1 MKALSERQQQILSF
15 IEEFIEK
22 HDYPP
27 TVRDI
32 QSGCGISSTSVVSY
46 NLDRLKDSGALS
58 RDSEVSRGLK
68 LAGQKSGTAAGSPFP
83 MPENDTWSD
92 LTGQELI
99 DLPQAI
105 IGPGNN
111 LYALKVRGES
121 MIDALISDG
130 DLVIMEQASS
140 VRNGQMAAVR
150 IKSDNTTTLKHFYA
164 EGPRTRL
171 EPANSQ
177 MEAMTFNSSDV
188 EVISRV
194 IAVWRYMG

>member
-1 MKALSERQQQILSF
+1 
-15 IEEFIEK
+15 
-22 HDYPP
+22 
-27 TVRDI
+27 
-32 QSGCGISSTSVVSY
+32 
-46 NLDRLKDSGALS
+46 
-58 RDSEVSRGLK
+58 
-68 LAGQKSGTAAGSPFP
+68 

-92 LTGQELI
+92 LSGSELI

-105 IGPGNN
+105 TGTGDGV
-111 LYALKVRGES
+111 YALKVRGES

-150 IKSDNTTTLKHFYA
+150 IKSDNTTTLKHFYS

-177 MEAMTFNSSDV
+177 MEAMTFESKDI
-188 EVISRV
+188 EVVSRV
-194 IAVWRYMG
+194 VAVWRYMG